1 MKNLS
6 SIIVGENPIL
16 NNAIYTTQDV
26 SNLLKVSTR
35 TIQRWRD
42 NGQIKFSAIGSK
54 FYYFHSDIVDMLKTN
69 VQ

>member
-1 MKNLS
+1 MENHVQNRGS
-6 SIIVGENPIL
+6 NNVIANPI
-16 NNAIYTTQDV
+16 YSTQDV

-42 NGQIKFSAIGSK
+42 SGKIKFSAIGSK
-54 FYYFHSDIVDMLKTN
+54 FYYFHSDIVDMIKIN

>member
-1 MKNLS
+1 MENNFQNGGGNNV
-6 SIIVGENPIL
+6 IANPI
-16 NNAIYTTQDV
+16 YSTQDV

-54 FYYFHSDIVDMLKTN
+54 FYYFHSDIVDMIKIN